1 MKAVKPT
8 VFDKTWAGPSRKHL
22 STAKIELAI
31 SISEVK
37 DRKMSCPGLL
47 PKQDVKDIG

>member
-8 VFDKTWAGPSRKHL
+8 VFDKTWAVPSRKHL
-22 STAKIELAI
+22 STAKIEF

-47 PKQDVKDIG
+47 PKQDAKDIG